1 MLEIVHI
8 DTVKERKKDT
18 KLLVMLVTRRRR
30 KRVANVTRL
39 GCFYTGQSK
48 KRKERKRKRERKIET
63 KQLIYGRNFIERC
76 SSGLLLI
83 EYVCKRVQ

>member
-1 MLEIVHI
+1 MKK
-8 DTVKERKKDT
+8 KEEKEKKIMKT
-18 KLLVMLVTRRRR
+18 QKGKVWQLLVR
-30 KRVANVTRL
+30 
-39 GCFYTGQSK
+39 
-48 KRKERKRKRERKIET
+48 ERKREWQMSLDWAAFIPGRET

>member
-1 MLEIVHI
+1 MSL
-8 DTVKERKKDT
+8 DWAALLYRAERG
-18 KLLVMLVTRRRR
+18 R
-30 KRVANVTRL
+30 
-39 GCFYTGQSK
+39 
-48 KRKERKRKRERKIET
+48 ERKRET